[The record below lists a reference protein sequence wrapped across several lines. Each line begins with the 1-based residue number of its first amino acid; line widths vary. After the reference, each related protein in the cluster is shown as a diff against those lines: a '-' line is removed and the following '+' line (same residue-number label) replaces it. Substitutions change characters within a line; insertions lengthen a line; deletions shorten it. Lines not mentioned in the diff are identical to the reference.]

1 MGLGAG
7 EGRWQAGP
15 GSLVSAHCGAS
26 GVRGRPGKTAL
37 LGRGVGVGRVRDGVR
52 GSSWAAL
59 GKFGLM
65 GLGFGFGFLSHFYF
79 LPSILFP
86 I

>member
-1 MGLGAG
+1 M
-7 EGRWQAGP
+7 
-15 GSLVSAHCGAS
+15 
-26 GVRGRPGKTAL
+26 RGRPGKTAL

-79 LPSILFP
+79 LPSIFFLFQTKLTLFEFKP
-86 I
+86 HSIK